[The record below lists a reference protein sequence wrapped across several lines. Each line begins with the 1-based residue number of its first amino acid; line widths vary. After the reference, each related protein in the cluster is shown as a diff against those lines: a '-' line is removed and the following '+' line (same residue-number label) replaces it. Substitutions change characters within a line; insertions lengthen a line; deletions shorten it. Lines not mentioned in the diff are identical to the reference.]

1 MNTNNTDTLS
11 PSRLNKTPLLL
22 AMMIIAT
29 GQVGVSIYLPSLPL
43 ISQELGISSADV
55 QLLVTLFLVGF
66 GGSQLFYGP
75 LSDALGRRPIFIL
88 GQGVYLVGTLLC
100 FTMTD
105 NFTALVLGRLLQGL
119 GAGSASVLGRSVLRD
134 SYSGYHL
141 TKAMSYISITA
152 SILPILAPVIG
163 GWIAWHFSWQWVFGF
178 VLIYLISILV
188 IGYFILPETLPYAP
202 QKFSIT
208 QTLRD
213 YAALIRNPQIISSA
227 GLNWVSYLASL
238 VSVSLLPFL
247 LQDGFGLTA
256 AEYGQTMI
264 IPSAGLMMGSFLLN
278 SLNKRWSINQLMS
291 LALVIMTISGLW
303 LLFASTSIFSLVFAF
318 TLLAI
323 AQGISFP
330 LSINL
335 LLAPHTHKVGTISAL
350 SGSVQMCLSGLLGGY
365 LVKNWVTDQVNL
377 GIFYLVIT
385 ISMLLVLLWNK
396 QAQPK

>member
-1 MNTNNTDTLS
+1 MNKNNTNTLS

-303 LLFASTSIFSLVFAF
+303 LLFASTSIFF
-318 TLLAI
+318 TGFCVYFTCNSTRD
-323 AQGISFP
+323 Q
-330 LSINL
+330 LSI
-335 LLAPHTHKVGTISAL
+335 IY
-350 SGSVQMCLSGLLGGY
+350 Q
-365 LVKNWVTDQVNL
+365 
-377 GIFYLVIT
+377 FIT
-385 ISMLLVLLWNK
+385 C
-396 QAQPK
+396 PPYT

>member
-100 FTMTD
+100 FTMTN

-163 GWIAWHFSWQWVFGF
+163 GWVAWHFSW
-178 VLIYLISILV
+178 
-188 IGYFILPETLPYAP
+188 
-202 QKFSIT
+202 
-208 QTLRD
+208 
-213 YAALIRNPQIISSA
+213 
-227 GLNWVSYLASL
+227 
-238 VSVSLLPFL
+238 
-247 LQDGFGLTA
+247 
-256 AEYGQTMI
+256 
-264 IPSAGLMMGSFLLN
+264 
-278 SLNKRWSINQLMS
+278 
-291 LALVIMTISGLW
+291 
-303 LLFASTSIFSLVFAF
+303 
-318 TLLAI
+318 
-323 AQGISFP
+323 
-330 LSINL
+330 
-335 LLAPHTHKVGTISAL
+335 
-350 SGSVQMCLSGLLGGY
+350 
-365 LVKNWVTDQVNL
+365 
-377 GIFYLVIT
+377 
-385 ISMLLVLLWNK
+385 
-396 QAQPK
+396 